1 MVARSGLVAMF
12 PESIVVYVFAL
23 SVAKEVPVVAVSACL
38 ARHEE
43 SAPLL
48 RRLIERSIDDEVEEE
63 EHATQLFRALHILG
77 GMRDRQSFQPVL
89 RLVQGPP
96 DKIDYVLGDAAGETL
111 PRIIVGIFDG
121 DAEALFAAIENPEA
135 DAAVRDS
142 LLLAAAFLTW
152 EGRIDRSSMAA
163 FLERFAR
170 TQAVPNDELVWSGW
184 TQAIALLGL
193 RHLEPLVSELEQQ
206 DRLDELLFDRGEF
219 EALLEAA
226 EKAPQDKSRFE
237 DASVGYPED
246 VVDTL
251 REFSYRDEE
260 IVTQPIIN
268 PMRHVGRNDPC
279 PCGSGK
285 KAKRCCLAA

>member
-1 MVARSGLVAMF
+1 LALFPEPIAVYIFALAVSDEVPLVA
-12 PESIVVYVFAL
+12 VG
-23 SVAKEVPVVAVSACL
+23 ACL

-43 SAPLL
+43 SAPVL
-48 RRLIERSIDDEVEEE
+48 RRLVEGSIDEEITDEEQ
-63 EHATQLFRALHILG
+63 ATQIFRVLHILG
-77 GMRDRQSFQPVL
+77 GMLDRQSFQPVL
-89 RLVQGPP
+89 RLVQAPS
-96 DKIDYVLGDAAGETL
+96 DKIDWLLGDAASETL
-111 PRIIVGIFDG
+111 PSIIVGIFDG
-121 DAEALFAAIENPEA
+121 DAAALFAAIENPQA
-135 DAAVRDS
+135 DGAVRDS

-237 DASVGYPED
+237 DASVGYIDD

-260 IVTQPIIN
+260 PVAQPVIN